1 MLVDVVTLATLYTLR
16 VIGGAVAID
25 VVMSEWLFA
34 FALLIFMSLAL
45 IKRYIELAGRLD
57 GNLSSLANRGYEVG
71 DHTVIA
77 VLAAAAG
84 FNAVVVFTLYISS
97 DAVRALYTRPQALW
111 LACPILMYWVAR
123 VLMLAHRRMID
134 DDPVIF
140 ALKDHVSW
148 LAMIAICAI
157 MLIAI

>member
-1 MLVDVVTLATLYTLR
+1 M
-16 VIGGAVAID
+16 
-25 VVMSEWLFA
+25 
-34 FALLIFMSLAL
+34 
-45 IKRYIELAGRLD
+45 
-57 GNLSSLANRGYEVG
+57 
-71 DHTVIA
+71 
-77 VLAAAAG
+77 
-84 FNAVVVFTLYISS
+84 VVFTLYISS
-97 DAVRALYTRPQALW
+97 DAVRALYTRPQVLW